1 MEWGFYAGG
10 RRVGGSKVSLG
21 LVRTETE
28 GAMSTLPRD
37 LISEVGRRKDG
48 QLGDELTRTGGR
60 RGAKTGAWVKRG
72 GEEAE
77 EGGRRR
83 GRGRQKGVCEGRR
96 DLTSV

>member
-1 MEWGFYAGG
+1 M
-10 RRVGGSKVSLG
+10 GGSKVSLG

-72 GEEAE
+72 GEEARRWRRRRRKRKRKRE
-77 EGGRRR
+77 AEGG
-83 GRGRQKGVCEGRR
+83 
-96 DLTSV
+96 L